1 MSGLITTPNIA
12 DPDGFYAE
20 LLALHEG
27 RDKAESEAI
36 NARLVLILANHI
48 GDRAVLRDAF
58 ETAASVGRARDED
71 LSSPTKGDSA

>member
-1 MSGLITTPNIA
+1 MGKLITTPNIT

-27 RDKAESEAI
+27 RDKVASDAI

-48 GDRAVLRDAF
+48 GDREVLREAF
-58 ETAASVGRARDED
+58 ATAANTKQLSEDGRRA
-71 LSSPTKGDSA
+71 L